1 MLRLFTQSK
10 KYDKIYILQDSI
22 WKGDGLMLY
31 VTGDTHGNLERFKEK
46 SLKKLKKNDTLLI
59 CGDFGFIWDNSRLE
73 KNNLKKLSDL
83 KYTIAFVDGCHE
95 NFDLL
100 YSYPV
105 ETWNGGKV
113 HVISDNIVHLM
124 RGQIYNIDGLKVFA
138 FGGGHSEDIE
148 IRKETNTWYP
158 QEEPSPEEVLDGVNN
173 LIACDYKVDYIITHE
188 PPSSIKMCLDI
199 DVFHR
204 LEFDAFFEQIKDNCT
219 FKHWFFGKCH
229 ENKFIP
235 VRFSALFDEVVK
247 LDNTFDFLYKD

>member
-1 MLRLFTQSK
+1 
-10 KYDKIYILQDSI
+10 
-22 WKGDGLMLY
+22 MLY

-46 SLKKLKKNDTLLI
+46 SLKKLKKEDTLII
-59 CGDFGFIWDNSRLE
+59 CGDFGFIWNNSRLE
-73 KNNLKKLSDL
+73 KNNLRKLSEL

-100 YSYPV
+100 YSYPI

-124 RGQIYNIDGLKVFA
+124 RGQVYNIEGFKIFT
-138 FGGGHSEDIE
+138 FGGGHSDDIE

-158 QEEPSPEEVLDGVNN
+158 KEEPSPEEVLEGVNN

-204 LEFDAFFEQIKDNCT
+204 LEFDAFFEQIKEECA

-247 LDNTFDFLYKD
+247 VDNTFNFLYKD

>member
-1 MLRLFTQSK
+1 
-10 KYDKIYILQDSI
+10 
-22 WKGDGLMLY
+22 MLY